1 MSTANLITGG
11 AGFVGSNLAHRLLSD
26 GERVILLDNLSRP
39 NVERNVAWL
48 RQTFGA
54 RSELQLG
61 DIRDAHTLRKAVEEV
76 DNVFHFA
83 AQAAVSTSLA
93 FPALDFDVNARGTLD
108 VLEAARTRN
117 NPPAFF
123 YTSTN
128 KVYGALPQL
137 LLRAGAQGYAPIS
150 RSIHAHGVAE
160 DTPLDFHSPCGCS
173 KGAADQYVRDYA
185 RSFGLRSVVFRMSCI
200 YGPRQ
205 FGTED
210 QGWVAH
216 FMLRAL
222 KGETICIYG
231 DGQQTRDLLYVS
243 DLVEAFLAA
252 RATLNVVS
260 GEAFNIGGGPQNAV
274 SLLSVLRQ
282 IGEILGA
289 VPEFRFEDWRAGD
302 QAYYVSDTRKFSR
315 MTGWSP
321 KVSVADGL
329 LGLERWLQDT
339 GLAAPASRVIRDV
352 TGHLDTE
359 QVTRAT
365 GNGSAR

>member
-1 MSTANLITGG
+1 MTANLITGG

-39 NVERNVAWL
+39 NVERNVARL
-48 RQTFGA
+48 RHAFGA

-61 DIRDAHTLRKAVEEV
+61 DIRDEHLVRKAVEEV

-83 AQAAVSTSLA
+83 AQVAVTTSLA

-108 VLEAARTRN
+108 VLEAVRTRR

-128 KVYGALPQL
+128 KVYGALSQL
-137 LLRAGAQGYAPIS
+137 LVQVGEQGYAPLS
-150 RSIHAHGVAE
+150 RSIQAHGVAE
-160 DTPLDFHSPCGCS
+160 DTALDFHSPYGCS

-185 RSFGLRSVVFRMSCI
+185 RSFGLQSVVFRMSCI
-200 YGPRQ
+200 YGPGQ

-222 KGETICIYG
+222 KGETITIYG
-231 DGQQTRDLLYVS
+231 DGQQTRDLLYVT
-243 DLVEAFLAA
+243 DLVDAFLAA
-252 RATLNVVS
+252 RARLAACS
-260 GEAFNIGGGPQNAV
+260 GEAFNIGGGPRNAV
-274 SLLSVLRQ
+274 SVLGVLRQ
-282 IGEILGA
+282 IGEILGF
-289 VPEFRFEDWRAGD
+289 VPELTFEDWRTGD

-315 MTGWSP
+315 LTGWSP

-329 LGLERWLQDT
+329 LGLERWLQT
-339 GLAAPASRVIRDV
+339 SGLAAPTSSFLGDRLARMDD
-352 TGHLDTE
+352 GMA
-359 QVTRAT
+359 RAA
-365 GNGSAR
+365 GEGSAE